1 MNVWS
6 KKGIRKYWL
15 PRILF
20 LGPYIAIWGMWD
32 KAEFYLKAY
41 LPKIGIEAN
50 NSFKEL
56 FLAEI
61 MPNIFIGLP
70 ILFIICL
77 HLGLINYFFGFPQN
91 NINFF
96 WFYVSFIS
104 LCYIFFYIL
113 SPLIH
118 WIK

>member
-1 MNVWS
+1 MNPWNKS
-6 KKGIRKYWL
+6 GIRKYWL

-50 NSFKEL
+50 NSFEEL

-61 MPNIFIGLP
+61 IPNIFIGLP

-77 HLGLINYFFGFPQN
+77 HLGLINYFFGFRYN
-91 NINFF
+91 NINFL
-96 WFYVSFIS
+96 WFYGALIC
-104 LCYIFFYIL
+104 LIYIFLYIL
-113 SPLIH
+113 LPLIY